1 MYHKKSS
8 SENDQPHPNCGNK
21 IIKKRLEGG
30 IEFHK
35 QLNGKARKYGIKKP
49 FKEFRI
55 GYDFFK
61 KIKKWIYKERYID
74 RKNNDY
80 EESVIDTDT
89 GKVIHKCK
97 EPLSEHTYHGSAKKI
112 KNKGSHK

>member
-1 MYHKKSS
+1 MNHKKSL
-8 SENDQPHPNCGNK
+8 SENDKTCQTCKDK
-21 IIKKRLEGG
+21 IIKKRLEGE
-30 IEFHK
+30 IIFHK
-35 QLNGKARKYGIKKP
+35 QLNGKARKNGIKKP

-74 RKNNDY
+74 RKNNNY

-97 EPLSEHTYHGSAKKI
+97 EPLSEHTCHGSAKKS
-112 KNKGSHK
+112 KNKERHK